1 MSKKS
6 KNVVTNF
13 LAKGEER
20 VSEVKEQ
27 LAKSAEDLKG
37 KVNSAVESSRTR
49 GQDLMDKINIGKAV
63 DLDTLKG
70 RLEGLEQDLETLVSD
85 LQERVSDLSSRVA
98 DLRGARVMTEAPANE
113 ENPEPVV
120 TEVPAVA
127 VETAADLAKNTVAAL
142 RTLAAER
149 SIAVPRRIRKAELI
163 SLILANN

>member
-1 MSKKS
+1 MSKKR

-37 KVNSAVESSRTR
+37 KVNSAVESSRTK
-49 GQDLMDKINIGKAV
+49 GQDLIDKINIGKAV

-70 RLEGLEQDLETLVSD
+70 RLEGLEQDLETLMSD
-85 LQERVSDLSSRVA
+85 LQERVTDLSSRVA
-98 DLRGARVMTEAPANE
+98 DLRGARVVTEIPANE
-113 ENPEPVV
+113 PPPEATVSDAPI
-120 TEVPAVA
+120 VA
-127 VETAADLAKNTVAAL
+127 AETAADLAENTVAAL

-149 SIAVPRRIRKAELI
+149 NITVPRRIRKAELI
-163 SLILANN
+163 DLILANN